1 MHRARATPVV
11 VLRQSRPHEKV
22 HRVPSDLNNSTAS
35 RPFGSSNDEKLGAG
49 DGAFVGAFPIVG
61 ERVLV
66 AAART
71 QMGVES
77 ASAAPFGSTL

>member
-1 MHRARATPVV
+1 MHHARATPAVV
-11 VLRQSRPHEKV
+11 FRQWRLHEKV
-22 HRVPSDLNNSTAS
+22 HRVPSDFNNSTAS

-49 DGAFVGAFPIVG
+49 DGAFVGPFPIVG
-61 ERVLV
+61 DCVFP
-66 AAART
+66 AART

>member
-11 VLRQSRPHEKV
+11 VFRQSRLHEKV
-22 HRVPSDLNNSTAS
+22 HRVPSDFQNSTAS

-49 DGAFVGAFPIVG
+49 DGAFVGPFPIG